1 MSTLPVT
8 TTPGAAHPSAMPAR
22 GASHAAIR
30 HLVRK
35 GMAVVILLCGA
46 VGGWAGATHISGAV
60 IAAGSLVVDTNVK
73 KVQHPTG
80 GVVGE
85 IHARDGDT
93 VKAGQ
98 LLLRLDETIV
108 RANLA
113 IVRKN
118 LVELTARKS
127 RLEAE
132 RDEKTEITFPPDLLA
147 AAQTDP
153 DVVFVLAGER
163 KMLDLRATARS
174 GQKSVLTERTTQLKE
189 EIAGHEA
196 QAKGKG
202 EEIVLINRELEG
214 ARDLWRKNLM
224 PITKLTALER
234 EATRLTGE
242 RAQLLAQ
249 MAQAK
254 GKISEIQLQIIQ
266 IDREMAGEVGKEMR
280 EIEAKVGELVER
292 RTAAEDQM
300 RRIDIRAPL
309 DGVVHQSIVHTVGG
323 VIQAGEALMLV
334 VPGNDT
340 LTAEVKV
347 PPNEIDQ
354 LWLGQTA
361 LLRFPA
367 FNQRTTPEINGTVER
382 VAADV
387 TVDQRTGA
395 SHYLVRIGVARDEVA
410 RLGEVKLVPGMPV
423 EAHLRTGDRRVIS
436 WLMKP
441 LSDQMMRAFRER

>member
-1 MSTLPVT
+1 VSTLPVT
-8 TTPGAAHPSAMPAR
+8 VPAPAARPAPPPA
-22 GASHAAIR
+22 GGTSHAAIR
-30 HLVRK
+30 QLVRN
-35 GMAVVILLCGA
+35 GMAVVILLCGG
-46 VGGWAGATHISGAV
+46 VGGWAAVTHISGAV
-60 IAAGSLVVDTNVK
+60 IAAGSLVVDSNVK
-73 KVQHPTG
+73 KVQHPSG
-80 GVVGE
+80 GIVGE
-85 IHARDGDT
+85 IQARDGDR

-98 LLLRLDETIV
+98 VLVRLDETMV

-118 LVELTARKS
+118 LVELTARKA

-132 RDEKTEITFPPDLLA
+132 RDERTDIAFPRELLA
-147 AAQTDP
+147 ATETDP
-153 DVVFVLAGER
+153 DVASVLAGER
-163 KMLDLRATARS
+163 KMLELRATARN
-174 GQKSVLTERTTQLKE
+174 GQKALLTERTAQLRE

-309 DGVVHQSIVHTVGG
+309 DGVVHQSVVHTVGG

-340 LTAEVKV
+340 LTAEVRV
-347 PPNEIDQ
+347 PPQDIDQ
-354 LWLGQTA
+354 LWVGQVA

-382 VAADV
+382 ISADV
-387 TVDQRTGA
+387 TVEQRTGA
-395 SHYLVRIGVARDEVA
+395 SYYLVRIGVTRDQVA
-410 RLGEVKLVPGMPV
+410 RLGDVRLVPGMPV
-423 EAHLRTGDRRVIS
+423 EAHLKTGDRRVIS

-441 LSDQMMRAFRER
+441 LSDQMMRAFREK